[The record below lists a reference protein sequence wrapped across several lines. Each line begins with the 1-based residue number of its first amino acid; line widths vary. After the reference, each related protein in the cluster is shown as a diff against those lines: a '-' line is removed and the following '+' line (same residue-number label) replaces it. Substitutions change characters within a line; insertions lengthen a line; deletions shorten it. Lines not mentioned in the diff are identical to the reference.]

1 MEILSNYKLNVYELM
16 EKKYWIW
23 FSLINDFGNV
33 KKHKLLEIYK
43 TPEKIFYLKNHEKL
57 KQFGE
62 NVVSGISNKKY
73 KEQIYKI
80 IDFMGNNGIGIV
92 TIEDEYFP
100 KMLREIYDCPISLF
114 VKGNMELLNKENK
127 IAIIGCREFSEYG
140 KNCALYFSSNLA
152 KKDVTIVSGLA
163 RGIDSFSHYGT
174 IKVDGT
180 TIAVLGNG
188 LDMIYPKEN
197 QKLAEAIIEKNGLL
211 ISEFPIGTIPEKKNF
226 PARNRIIS
234 GISKGVIV
242 IEAKRKSGT
251 LLTVDFALDQGKDI
265 YAVPGNINSINS
277 VGTNDLIKQG
287 AKLVTNFEEID
298 I

>member
-1 MEILSNYKLNVYELM
+1 
-16 EKKYWIW
+16 
-23 FSLINDFGNV
+23 
-33 KKHKLLEIYK
+33 
-43 TPEKIFYLKNHEKL
+43 
-57 KQFGE
+57 
-62 NVVSGISNKKY
+62 
-73 KEQIYKI
+73 
-80 IDFMGNNGIGIV
+80 
-92 TIEDEYFP
+92 
-100 KMLREIYDCPISLF
+100 
-114 VKGNMELLNKENK
+114 
-127 IAIIGCREFSEYG
+127 
-140 KNCALYFSSNLA
+140 
-152 KKDVTIVSGLA
+152 
-163 RGIDSFSHYGT
+163 
-174 IKVDGT
+174 
-180 TIAVLGNG
+180 
-188 LDMIYPKEN
+188 MIYPKEN

-251 LLTVDFALDQGKDI
+251 LLTLDFALDQGKDI

>member
-33 KKHKLLEIYK
+33 KKHKLLEIYE

-80 IDFMGNNGIGIV
+80 IDFMGNNSIGIV

-140 KNCALYFSSNLA
+140 KNCALYFSYKLA

-197 QKLAEAIIEKNGLL
+197 QKLAEEIVEKNGLL
-211 ISEFPIGTIPEKKNF
+211 ISEFPIGTIPEKRNF

-242 IEAKRKSGT
+242 IEAKKKSGT